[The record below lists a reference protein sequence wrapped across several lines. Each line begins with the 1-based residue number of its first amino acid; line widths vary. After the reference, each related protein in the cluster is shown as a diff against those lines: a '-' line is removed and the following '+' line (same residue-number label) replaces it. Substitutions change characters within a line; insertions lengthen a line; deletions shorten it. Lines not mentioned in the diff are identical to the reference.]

1 MSHTYLTLIYWMSTP
16 TFINVLKSLSSFWLV
31 SIWEVPSVPLLH
43 LLRGHFQGYIFG
55 CMLISFCWISR
66 GGTTVLKI
74 TYIHHVW
81 AVFSKDSKR
90 CIRPVSLYETACF
103 SVLFWL
109 QLAFLLIFVML
120 AIYVLLRWVSSSPPP
135 LWDCYWFANSS
146 LYIKTV

>member
-1 MSHTYLTLIYWMSTP
+1 MNVYTYVYKCFKITEQ
-16 TFINVLKSLSSFWLV
+16 FLV
-31 SIWEVPSVPLLH
+31 SKYLGGPQCSTVTFTARPFSGLH
-43 LLRGHFQGYIFG
+43 LWVHADFFLLNLQRWNH
-55 CMLISFCWISR
+55 C
-66 GGTTVLKI
+66 VKN
-74 TYIHHVW
+74 YIHHVW

-103 SVLFWL
+103 SVFFWL